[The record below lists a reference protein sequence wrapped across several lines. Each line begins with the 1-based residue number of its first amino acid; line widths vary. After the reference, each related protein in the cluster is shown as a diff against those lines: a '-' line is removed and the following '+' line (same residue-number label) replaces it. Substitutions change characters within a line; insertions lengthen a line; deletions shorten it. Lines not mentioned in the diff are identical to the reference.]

1 MKKRILTVMFILVSV
16 LILLADTV
24 TIVPCDDM
32 YTDPDHPGTNPVITE
47 LWTADFNPSGHFERI
62 MIKFDISPYIGQ
74 TAESAILHLTRFYSC
89 PSGGTTASNFY
100 AITEEW
106 TEETWDH
113 TVHIQYDPSINM
125 PYVFSGNGGNTI
137 VQFEVDITNFINTF
151 LEGSFEN
158 NGFVIKA
165 NSNQKFSKFYSK
177 EYSNADY
184 RPSLEITFPD
194 IDVDEEI
201 ISGNIK
207 FLRNYPNPFNP
218 ETTIQFS
225 LSEQSEVEIVIF
237 NSKGE
242 KIKNNVSGNY
252 PAGTH
257 YVLWNGKDERNN
269 PVASGIYFYQ
279 IKSENSV
286 KMNKMILMK

>member
-1 MKKRILTVMFILVSV
+1 LK
-16 LILLADTV
+16 
-24 TIVPCDDM
+24 
-32 YTDPDHPGTNPVITE
+32 
-47 LWTADFNPSGHFERI
+47 
-62 MIKFDISPYIGQ
+62 
-74 TAESAILHLTRFYSC
+74 
-89 PSGGTTASNFY
+89 
-100 AITEEW
+100 
-106 TEETWDH
+106 
-113 TVHIQYDPSINM
+113 
-125 PYVFSGNGGNTI
+125 
-137 VQFEVDITNFINTF
+137 
-151 LEGSFEN
+151 
-158 NGFVIKA
+158 

-177 EYSNADY
+177 EYSNTDY
-184 RPSLEITFPD
+184 RPSLVITFPD
-194 IDVDEEI
+194 IDVDEQVVA
-201 ISGNIK
+201 GNIE

-242 KIKNNVSGNY
+242 KIKNTVSGNY